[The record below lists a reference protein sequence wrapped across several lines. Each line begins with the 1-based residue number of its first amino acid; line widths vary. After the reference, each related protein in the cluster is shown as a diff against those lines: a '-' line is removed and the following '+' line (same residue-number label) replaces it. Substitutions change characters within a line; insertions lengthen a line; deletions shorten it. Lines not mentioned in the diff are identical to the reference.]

1 MGNEIRVVQGEIDH
15 HLSKIK
21 SSAES
26 LQPDVPRNIGHEN
39 RMEVVTKLNELN
51 QSMEQMVQSYKELL
65 MRNEELTRQ
74 AVQDMADADQ
84 ELSSHIKAR

>member
-26 LQPDVPRNIGHEN
+26 LQPDVPSHIGHEN
-39 RMEVVTKLNELN
+39 RLEVVTKLNELN

>member
-15 HLSKIK
+15 DLSKMK

-26 LQPDVPRNIGHEN
+26 LQPDVPQNIGQEN
-39 RMEVVTKLNELN
+39 RLEVVTKLNELN
-51 QSMEQMVQSYKELL
+51 QSMVQMLQSYKELL
-65 MRNEELTRQ
+65 IRNEELTRL
-74 AVQDMADADQ
+74 AVQDMSDADK